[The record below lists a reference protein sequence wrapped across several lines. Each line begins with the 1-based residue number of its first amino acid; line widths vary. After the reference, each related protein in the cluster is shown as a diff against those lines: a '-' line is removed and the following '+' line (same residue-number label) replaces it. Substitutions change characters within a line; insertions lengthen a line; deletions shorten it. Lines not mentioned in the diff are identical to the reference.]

1 MKESK
6 MTVIGSVDPI
16 EIVTKLKKHH
26 CHCDIL
32 TVGPPA
38 DPKKGDEKKPDPKK
52 EAEKKKEANQQQAQ
66 MFHPYTVG
74 YNYEPY
80 PYMAQPSY
88 NHPHNLNYNYRLVSP
103 DENPNG
109 CVIC

>member
-66 MFHPYTVG
+66 MFHPYT
-74 YNYEPY
+74 
-80 PYMAQPSY
+80 